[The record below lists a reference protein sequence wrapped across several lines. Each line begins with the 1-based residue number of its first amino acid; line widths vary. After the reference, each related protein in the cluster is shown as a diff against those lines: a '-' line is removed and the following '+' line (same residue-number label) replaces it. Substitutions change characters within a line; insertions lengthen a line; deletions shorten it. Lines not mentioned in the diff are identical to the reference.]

1 MSSSNRRPNATQ
13 ASFFNKHG
21 YHGVKVSSNFQ
32 SQEQFSPSMAE
43 NRIAQL
49 SPTSA
54 SRVASGS
61 RSRTRIGQNS
71 QMFEM
76 SPRNVQSKY
85 LAQSEG
91 PNALNNAAWNENTDK
106 NLQNFIQK
114 RTNQRMK
121 EIKREFTEAKP
132 AIFDRNY
139 EQQNSKLVESA
150 YIGQGLSSV
159 PALSPTS
166 QAKTGSSGRPRV
178 GTAKVSGIEDTS
190 SHQSH

>member
-1 MSSSNRRPNATQ
+1 
-13 ASFFNKHG
+13 
-21 YHGVKVSSNFQ
+21 
-32 SQEQFSPSMAE
+32 
-43 NRIAQL
+43 
-49 SPTSA
+49 
-54 SRVASGS
+54 
-61 RSRTRIGQNS
+61 
-71 QMFEM
+71 MFEM

-166 QAKTGSSGRPRV
+166 QAKTGSS
-178 GTAKVSGIEDTS
+178 
-190 SHQSH
+190 